1 MKATPLSAFEPG
13 DRSIGRPPLPPG
25 QVLELPGRGTT
36 YVHQVAGPTDAPTI
50 ILLHGWTVTGALN
63 WFRTFE
69 PLSQQF
75 HVVTLDHRGHGR
87 GIRTPERFRLEEAA
101 DDVAA
106 LAELLGIDSAIV
118 AGYSMG
124 GTVAQLTARRH
135 RDLVSGLVLGAT
147 WSRMPPKRR
156 DTRLLRMAGRAAGP
170 TKLFSPERQLDFIE
184 RGYALSSST
193 PTGDRPRWFADEVAA
208 AHVPTILQAAGAMAR
223 FDSRSWLP
231 TLDVPTGVL
240 ITTRDT
246 MISPDLQHELASHV
260 PHAHIRHVPTDHDG
274 CVTNPDLFVPA
285 FLDLVEAVTRSDR
298 A

>member
-1 MKATPLSAFEPG
+1 VQATPLSAFEPG
-13 DRSIGRPPLPPG
+13 DRAIGRPPLPPG
-25 QVLELPGRGTT
+25 QVLDLPGRGTT
-36 YVHQVAGPTDAPTI
+36 YVHHVAGPTDAPTI

-69 PLSQQF
+69 PLSERF

-87 GIRTPERFRLEEAA
+87 GIRSQERFSLEEAA

-124 GTVAQLTARRH
+124 GTVAQLAARRH
-135 RDLVSGLVLGAT
+135 RDLVSGLVLSAT
-147 WSRMPPKRR
+147 WSRMPPSRR
-156 DTRLLRMAGRAAGP
+156 DTRLLRMAGRAAAP
-170 TKLFSPERQLDFIE
+170 TKLLSEQRQLEFIE

-193 PTGDRPRWFADEVAA
+193 PPEDRPRWFVDEVAA
-208 AHVPTILQAAGAMAR
+208 AHVPTILEAAGEMAR

-231 TLDVPTGVL
+231 TLEVPTGVL

-246 MISPDLQHELASHV
+246 LISPDLQHELASHV
-260 PHAHIRHVPTDHDG
+260 PHAHIRHVATDHDG
-274 CVTNPDLFVPA
+274 CVTNPDAFVPA
-285 FLDLVEAVTRSDR
+285 FLELVEAVRRSDR

>member
-1 MKATPLSAFEPG
+1 MQATPLSAFEAG

-25 QVLELPGRGTT
+25 QILDLPGRGTT
-36 YVHQVAGPTDAPTI
+36 YVHHVAGPSDAPTI
-50 ILLHGWTVTGALN
+50 ILLHGWTVTAALN

-69 PLSQQF
+69 PLSERF
-75 HVVTLDHRGHGR
+75 HVVALDHRGHGR
-87 GIRTPERFRLEEAA
+87 GIRSPERFRLEEAA

-135 RDLVSGLVLGAT
+135 PDLVSGLILSAT

-156 DTRLLRMAGRAAGP
+156 DTRLLRMAGRAAAP
-170 TKLFSPERQLDFIE
+170 TKLFSEERQLEFIE

-193 PTGDRPRWFADEVAA
+193 PTGERPKWFEDEVAA
-208 AHVPTILQAAGAMAR
+208 AHVPSILEAAGEMAR
-223 FDSRSWLP
+223 FDSRLWLP
-231 TLDVPTGVL
+231 TLTVPTGVL

-246 MISPDLQHELASHV
+246 LISPDLQHELASHV
-260 PHAHIRHVPTDHDG
+260 PHAHIRHVGIDHDG
-274 CVTNPDLFVPA
+274 CVTRPEEFVPA
-285 FLDLVEAVTRSDR
+285 FLELVDAVTHNDR

>member
-13 DRSIGRPPLPPG
+13 DRAIGRPPLPPG
-25 QVLELPGRGTT
+25 QVLDLPGRGTT

-69 PLSQQF
+69 PLSRRF

-87 GIRTPERFRLEEAA
+87 GIRSQERFSLEEAA

-124 GTVAQLTARRH
+124 GTVAQLAARRH
-135 RDLVSGLVLGAT
+135 RGLVSGLVLSAT
-147 WSRMPPKRR
+147 WSRMPPNRR
-156 DTRLLRMAGRAAGP
+156 DTRLLKMAGRAAAP
-170 TKLFSPERQLDFIE
+170 TKLLSEQRQLEFIE

-193 PTGDRPRWFADEVAA
+193 SPEDRPRWFVDEVAA
-208 AHVPTILQAAGAMAR
+208 AHVPTILEAAGEMAR
-223 FDSRSWLP
+223 FDSRPWLP
-231 TLDVPTGVL
+231 SLEVPTGVL

-246 MISPDLQHELASHV
+246 LISPDLQHELASHV
-260 PHAHIRHVPTDHDG
+260 PHAHIRHVATDHDG
-274 CVTNPDLFVPA
+274 CVTNPDAFVPV
-285 FLDLVEAVTRSDR
+285 FLELVEAVRRSDR

>member
-1 MKATPLSAFEPG
+1 MEATPLSAFEPG

-25 QVLELPGRGTT
+25 QALDLPGRGTT
-36 YVHQVAGPTDAPTI
+36 YVHHVAGPAGAPTI

-69 PLSQQF
+69 PLSKKY

-87 GIRTPERFRLEEAA
+87 GIRSQERFRLEEVA

-135 RDLVSGLVLGAT
+135 PDLVSGLVLSAT
-147 WSRMPPKRR
+147 WSRMPPNRR
-156 DTRLLRMAGRAAGP
+156 DTRLLRMAGRAAAP
-170 TKLFSPERQLDFIE
+170 TKLLSEQRQLEFIE

-193 PTGDRPRWFADEVAA
+193 PAEDRPQWFVDEVAA
-208 AHVPTILQAAGAMAR
+208 AYVPSILEAAGEMAR
-223 FDSRSWLP
+223 FDSRAWLA
-231 TLDVPTGVL
+231 TLTVPTGVL

-246 MISPDLQHELASHV
+246 MISPDLQHELASHL
-260 PHAHIRHVPTDHDG
+260 PHAQIRHVPTNHDG
-274 CVTNPDLFVPA
+274 CVTNPDAFVPG
-285 FLDLVEAVTRSDR
+285 FMELVEAVTHSDR